1 MGTVLPVWETVVLA
15 FLVDL
20 AVGDPRWLSHPTVLM
35 GKGITLFE
43 KAAGSL
49 LDGRRHPDGE
59 PRPDHLLYGKSRADD
74 RSRPDNRR
82 AKRVAGVLLVV
93 VIVGGSYLATA
104 GLLRLAA
111 KAGGGFAAAL
121 GVWLMSTTIAARG
134 LAGAGLE
141 IARFLAGGDLETSRA
156 KLAWIV
162 GRDTRELTPEE
173 VVRAVVETVAENT
186 VDGVTAPLLY
196 GLVGGAP
203 LAMAYR
209 AVNTLDSMVGYRN
222 EKYAD
227 FGWAAAR
234 FDDLVNYIPARLTAA
249 ALVLAAALDNR
260 GWRKTA
266 RAIWRDGRKHPS
278 PNSGLMEAGVA
289 GALGVRL
296 GGTNY
301 YQGVPSFRPYLG
313 EESTP
318 LAAPCIREAVVLM
331 AITSVLV
338 LIMGVFLRAMLG

>member
-1 MGTVLPVWETVVLA
+1 MLPVWETVVLA

-20 AVGDPRWLSHPTVLM
+20 AVGDPRWLPHPTVLM

-49 LDGRRHPDGE
+49 LDGRRRPDGGS
-59 PRPDHLLYGKSRADD
+59 RPDNPLYGKSR
-74 RSRPDNRR
+74 PNRR

-121 GVWLMSTTIAARG
+121 SVWLMSTTIAARG

-234 FDDLVNYIPARLTAA
+234 FDDLVNYVPARLTAA
-249 ALVLAAALDNR
+249 ALVLAAALYNR
-260 GWRKTA
+260 GWRRTA
-266 RAIWRDGRKHPS
+266 QAIWRDGRKHPS

-313 EESTP
+313 EGSAP
-318 LAAPCIREAVVLM
+318 LAAPRIREAVVLM
-331 AITSVLV
+331 ATTSVLV
-338 LIMGVFLRAMLG
+338 VIIGVFLRAMLG

>member
-1 MGTVLPVWETVVLA
+1 MFPVWEMVALA

-20 AVGDPRWLSHPTVLM
+20 AVGDPRWLPHPTVLM
-35 GKGITLFE
+35 GKGITWFE
-43 KAAGSL
+43 KVTEPYLSGRLNKAGNRVSSRRTKKIAGIILVAA
-49 LDGRRHPDGE
+49 
-59 PRPDHLLYGKSRADD
+59 
-74 RSRPDNRR
+74 
-82 AKRVAGVLLVV
+82 
-93 VIVGGSYLATA
+93 IVGASYLATA
-104 GLLRLAA
+104 AFLWLAA
-111 KAGGGFAAAL
+111 KIGEGFAAAL
-121 GVWLMSTTIAARG
+121 SVWLMSTTIAVRG

-141 IARFLAGGDLETSRA
+141 IARILAGGDLEASRA

-162 GRDTRELTPEE
+162 GRDTQGLSREE

-222 EKYAD
+222 EKYRD

-234 FDDLVNYIPARLTAA
+234 FDDLANYLPARLTAGV
-249 ALVLAAALDNR
+249 LVFAAALYNR
-260 GWRKTA
+260 NWRRTA
-266 RAIWRDGRKHPS
+266 TTILRDGRKHPS

-301 YQGVPSFRPYLG
+301 YHGVPSIRPYLG
-313 EESTP
+313 DG
-318 LAAPCIREAVVLM
+318 AAPLEAPRIREAVVLM
-331 AITSVLV
+331 AATSVLV
-338 LIMGVFLRAMLG
+338 LIIGVFLRAVLG